1 MFARKKLQAEDGG
14 LQDSFGKISGECF
27 ASSGDEKNRKSCA

>member
-14 LQDSFGKISGECF
+14 LQDSFGKSPENVCF
-27 ASSGDEKNRKSCA
+27 VW